1 MRNRLFIL
9 LLLISGVLSA
19 QPEIKLYVSPTGNDN
34 YPGTAERPLAS
45 LNKAW
50 QKAGKKAGKQ
60 TITIY
65 CRQGTHYLTA
75 PITITSKTSGNAQHP
90 VRFCSYPA
98 EQAVISTS
106 ARLTNL
112 KWMPYK
118 KGIVQARVEGSP
130 AFDQLFV
137 NGEQQP
143 MARYPNRDTNTAIF
157 HGYAA
162 NAIAPERVARWQNPA
177 GGFIHAMHSREWG
190 GYQYVIEGKDA
201 KGELILG
208 GGFQNNRQMGMHP
221 EYRMV
226 ENIFEELDAE
236 GEWYF
241 DTKSKTLYFYPPK
254 GLNLQTAI
262 FEAPQSESIFVL
274 KGEKGK
280 PVKNIEIEGLELTQT
295 LRTFM
300 KTDEPLLRSDWKIY
314 RGGAILFENAEDCSV
329 TDCFIHNI
337 GGNALFFSNYNRN
350 HTVQKSHI
358 TRIGASAVCFV
369 GSPQAVRSPL
379 FEYGESQP
387 WDKLDLTAGPQ
398 TDDYPMSCRVDNNLI
413 HSIGETEKQGAGIQ
427 ISMSR
432 RITISQNSI
441 YNLPRAGI
449 NINEGTWGG
458 HLIEGNDV
466 FNTVLETGD
475 HGSFNSWGRDRF
487 WHPDRSAMDKLTEE
501 HPEVILLDA
510 IETNTIRNNRWRC
523 DHGWDIDLDDGSS
536 NYHIYNN
543 LCLNGGIKL
552 REGFAR
558 TVENNIMVN
567 NSFHPHV
574 WFERSGDVFRHNIVT
589 TGYRPIQVNSWGK
602 EIDDNFFLD
611 PAGLVAAR
619 RNGTDAHSKAGNSLF
634 TNPSTGDYSVSTDSP
649 ALTAGFRNFD
659 MNSFGVQYAKLKALA
674 ATPELPALLVP
685 GHDETAKERTYTWKG
700 MTFKDV
706 STEGER
712 SATGLDKIRGV
723 LVLKAES
730 TAKNELQSNDVIL
743 ELNGKAVN
751 NWKDMLDMIQEQKE
765 SSPLNVVILRNQ
777 QEKSLTIE

>member
-226 ENIFEELDAE
+226 ENIFEELDSE

-350 HTVQKSHI
+350 HTVQKNHI

-487 WHPDRSAMDKLTEE
+487 WHPDRSAMDKLTKE

-619 RNGTDAHSKAGNSLF
+619 RNGTDAHSKAGNPLF
-634 TNPSTGDYSVSTDSP
+634 TNPSTGDYSVSTGSP

-685 GHDETAKERTYTWKG
+685 GHDETAKEHTYTWKG

-751 NWKDMLDMIQEQKE
+751 NWKGMLDMIQEQKE

>member
-162 NAIAPERVARWQNPA
+162 DAIAPERVARWQNPA

-226 ENIFEELDAE
+226 ENIFEELDSE

-350 HTVQKSHI
+350 HTVQKNHI

-619 RNGTDAHSKAGNSLF
+619 RNGTDAHSKAGNPLF
-634 TNPSTGDYSVSTDSP
+634 TNPSTGDYSVSTGSP

-751 NWKDMLDMIQEQKE
+751 NWKDMLDVIQEQKE

>member
-162 NAIAPERVARWQNPA
+162 DAIAPERVARWQNPA

-254 GLNLQTAI
+254 GLNLQIAI

-350 HTVQKSHI
+350 HTVQKNHI

-536 NYHIYNN
+536 NYQI
-543 LCLNGGIKL
+543 G
-552 REGFAR
+552 RA
-558 TVENNIMVN
+558 
-567 NSFHPHV
+567 HV
-574 WFERSGDVFRHNIVT
+574 
-589 TGYRPIQVNSWGK
+589 
-602 EIDDNFFLD
+602 
-611 PAGLVAAR
+611 
-619 RNGTDAHSKAGNSLF
+619 
-634 TNPSTGDYSVSTDSP
+634 
-649 ALTAGFRNFD
+649 
-659 MNSFGVQYAKLKALA
+659 
-674 ATPELPALLVP
+674 
-685 GHDETAKERTYTWKG
+685 
-700 MTFKDV
+700 
-706 STEGER
+706 
-712 SATGLDKIRGV
+712 
-723 LVLKAES
+723 
-730 TAKNELQSNDVIL
+730 
-743 ELNGKAVN
+743 
-751 NWKDMLDMIQEQKE
+751 
-765 SSPLNVVILRNQ
+765 
-777 QEKSLTIE
+777 

>member
-19 QPEIKLYVSPTGNDN
+19 QPEIKLYVSPTGNDS

-162 NAIAPERVARWQNPA
+162 DAIAPERVARWQNPA

-208 GGFQNNRQMGMHP
+208 GGFQNNRQMGMHL

-350 HTVQKSHI
+350 HTVQKNHI

-449 NINEGTWGG
+449 NINESTWGG

-634 TNPSTGDYSVSTDSP
+634 TNPSTGDYSVSTGSP
-649 ALTAGFRNFD
+649 VLTAGFRNFD

-685 GHDETAKERTYTWKG
+685 GHDETAKEHTYTWKG

-751 NWKDMLDMIQEQKE
+751 NWKGMLDVIQEQKE

>member
-162 NAIAPERVARWQNPA
+162 DAIAPERVARWQNPA

-226 ENIFEELDAE
+226 ENIFEELDSE

-350 HTVQKSHI
+350 HTVQKNHI

-619 RNGTDAHSKAGNSLF
+619 RNGTDAHSKAGNPLF
-634 TNPSTGDYSVSTDSP
+634 TNPSTGDYSVSTGSP

>member
-19 QPEIKLYVSPTGNDN
+19 QPEIKLHVSPTGNDN

-143 MARYPNRDTNTAIF
+143 MARYPNRDTNIAIF
-157 HGYAA
+157 QGYAA
-162 NAIAPERVARWQNPA
+162 DAIAPERVARWQNPA

-190 GYQYVIEGKDA
+190 GYQYMIESKDA

-226 ENIFEELDAE
+226 ENIFEELDSE

-350 HTVQKSHI
+350 HTVQKNHI

-619 RNGTDAHSKAGNSLF
+619 RNGTDAHSKAGNPLF

-751 NWKDMLDMIQEQKE
+751 NWKDMLDVIQEQKE

>member
-50 QKAGKKAGKQ
+50 QKAEKKAGKQ

-162 NAIAPERVARWQNPA
+162 DAIAPERVARWQNPA

>member
-226 ENIFEELDAE
+226 ENIFEELNAE

-262 FEAPQSESIFVL
+262 FEVPQSESIFIL

-619 RNGTDAHSKAGNSLF
+619 RNGTDAHSKAGNPLF
-634 TNPSTGDYSVSTDSP
+634 TNPSTGDYSVSTGSP

-659 MNSFGVQYAKLKALA
+659 MNSFGVQCAKLKALA

>member
-162 NAIAPERVARWQNPA
+162 DAIAPERVARWQNPA

-350 HTVQKSHI
+350 HTVQKNHI

-619 RNGTDAHSKAGNSLF
+619 RNGTDAHSKAGNPLF
-634 TNPSTGDYSVSTDSP
+634 TNPSTGDYSVSTGSP

>member
-90 VRFCSYPA
+90 VRFCSYPE
-98 EQAVISTS
+98 EQTVISTS
-106 ARLTNL
+106 VRLTNL
-112 KWMPYK
+112 KWTPYK
-118 KGIVQARVEGSP
+118 TGIVQARVEGSP

-143 MARYPNRDTNTAIF
+143 MARYPNRDINTAIF

-162 NAIAPERVARWQNPA
+162 DAIAPERVARWQNPA

-208 GGFQNNRQMGMHP
+208 GGFQNNRQMGMHQ

-226 ENIFEELDAE
+226 ENIFEELDSE

-241 DTKSKTLYFYPPK
+241 DTKSKTLYFYPPQ

-262 FEAPQSESIFVL
+262 FEAPRSESIFIL

-280 PVKNIEIEGLELTQT
+280 PVKNIKIEGLELTQT

-300 KTDEPLLRSDWKIY
+300 KTNEPLLRSDWKIY

-350 HTVQKSHI
+350 HTVQKNHI

-387 WDKLDLTAGPQ
+387 WDELDLTAGPQ

-432 RITISQNSI
+432 RITISHNSI

-487 WHPDRSAMDKLTEE
+487 WHPDRSAMNKLTKER
-501 HPEVILLDA
+501 PEVILLDA

-574 WFERSGDVFRHNIVT
+574 WFERSGDIFRHNIVT

-602 EIDDNFFLD
+602 EIDSNFFLD

-619 RNGTDAHSKAGNSLF
+619 KNGTDTHSKAGNPLF
-634 TNPSTGDYSVSTDSP
+634 TNPSTGDYSISTGSP

-674 ATPELPALLVP
+674 ATPELPTLLVP
-685 GHDETAKERTYTWKG
+685 GHNETAQERTYSWKG
-700 MTFKDV
+700 VTFKDV

-723 LVLKAES
+723 LVLKAEP

-751 NWKDMLDMIQEQKE
+751 NWKDMRDVIQEQKE